1 MKRNKFILDILKE
14 HYPKEYE
21 DVYSK
26 SYLIQYLDKKTNSVG
41 KSSKAR
47 PSFAN
52 LYAIYVLVEDY
63 LNNGYYNSGKYIKE
77 YEGMIFSN
85 AFKRQ
90 RELPFGEKLQNHALN
105 NRCNHEFSKYF
116 NTVTSEVPIVI
127 NQSESRYFINEKLL
141 LIKISG
147 QVIDISKLIME
158 IIDRYVELKKEKF
171 DDFFE
176 KCVTFSKSYI
186 YNQKEAIQ
194 FIESNLDENA
204 DARIF
209 EIISFLI
216 CKYYYYTK
224 TVYFGVEKDNIKQYR
239 LSLHKTGRTN
249 ANDGG
254 IDFIMQP
261 IGRVFQV
268 TEVLDF
274 KKYFLDIEK
283 LNKFPITFVVKT
295 EQKAKDVMNLIQAQA
310 ESMYE
315 GEILERYL
323 SCFEEIITLR
333 KLRKYLN
340 VIIEHELL
348 DKFFMDLIKYC
359 SIEYNVEIKHTEM
372 VAEEAA
378 EYE

>member
-63 LNNGYYNSGKYIKE
+63 LYNGYYNSGKYIKE

-147 QVIDISKLIME
+147 QVIDISKLIIE

>member
-1 MKRNKFILDILKE
+1 MKKNKFITEILKI
-14 HYPKEYE
+14 HFPKRYE
-21 DVYSK
+21 DVYNN

-41 KSSKAR
+41 KSSKSR

-63 LNNGYYNSGKYIKE
+63 LNNGYYNSGKYSKE
-77 YEGMIFSN
+77 YDGMKFSN
-85 AFKRQ
+85 AFNRQ

-105 NRCNHEFSKYF
+105 NRCNHEFLKYF
-116 NTVTSEVPIVI
+116 NTATSEVPIVI
-127 NQSESRYFINEKLL
+127 NQSKSRYFINEKLL
-141 LIKISG
+141 LIEIDG
-147 QVIDISKLIME
+147 QVIDISKIIIE
-158 IIDRYVELKKEKF
+158 IVDRYVELKKEKF

-176 KCVTFSKSYI
+176 KCISFSKSYM
-186 YNQKEAIQ
+186 YNQKEAIE

-216 CKYYYYTK
+216 CKYYYYTQ
-224 TVYFGVEKDNIKQYR
+224 TVYFGFEENNIKQYR

-254 IDFIMQP
+254 IDFIMKP

-295 EQKAKDVMNLIQAQA
+295 EDKAKEVMNTIKIQA
-310 ESMYE
+310 ELMYT
-315 GEILERYL
+315 GETLQRYL
-323 SCFEEIITLR
+323 NCFEEIITLR

-340 VIIEHELL
+340 IIIHEGLL

-359 SIEYNVEIKHTEM
+359 SIEYNVEIKQTEI
-372 VAEEAA
+372 VAEEDAI
-378 EYE
+378 YE

>member
-1 MKRNKFILDILKE
+1 M
-14 HYPKEYE
+14 
-21 DVYSK
+21 
-26 SYLIQYLDKKTNSVG
+26 
-41 KSSKAR
+41 
-47 PSFAN
+47 
-52 LYAIYVLVEDY
+52 
-63 LNNGYYNSGKYIKE
+63 
-77 YEGMIFSN
+77 
-85 AFKRQ
+85 
-90 RELPFGEKLQNHALN
+90 
-105 NRCNHEFSKYF
+105 
-116 NTVTSEVPIVI
+116 
-127 NQSESRYFINEKLL
+127 
-141 LIKISG
+141 
-147 QVIDISKLIME
+147 
-158 IIDRYVELKKEKF
+158 
-171 DDFFE
+171 
-176 KCVTFSKSYI
+176 
-186 YNQKEAIQ
+186 
-194 FIESNLDENA
+194 
-204 DARIF
+204 
-209 EIISFLI
+209 
-216 CKYYYYTK
+216 
-224 TVYFGVEKDNIKQYR
+224 
-239 LSLHKTGRTN
+239 HKTGRTN

-295 EQKAKDVMNLIQAQA
+295 EQKTKDVMNLIQAQA

>member
-1 MKRNKFILDILKE
+1 MKRNKFITDILKKHFPMCYE
-14 HYPKEYE
+14 HIYNN
-21 DVYSK
+21 
-26 SYLIQYLDKKTNSVG
+26 SYLIQYLDKKTNSVQ
-41 KSSKAR
+41 KSSKSR

-63 LNNGYYNSGKYIKE
+63 LNNGYYNSHKYSKE
-77 YEGMIFSN
+77 YEGMKFSN
-85 AFKRQ
+85 AFNRQ

-116 NTVTSEVPIVI
+116 NEYTSEVPIVI
-127 NQSESRYFINEKLL
+127 NQSESKYFINEKLL
-141 LIKISG
+141 LVELDG
-147 QVIDISKLIME
+147 QVIDISKIVLE
-158 IIDRYVELKKEKF
+158 IVDRYVELKKKTF
-171 DDFFE
+171 GDFFE
-176 KCVTFSKSYI
+176 KCIFYSKSYI
-186 YNQKEAIQ
+186 DNPKEAIE

-216 CKYYYYTK
+216 CKYYYYTQ
-224 TVYFGVEKDNIKQYR
+224 TVYFGFEKGDIKEYR
-239 LSLHKTGRTN
+239 LSLYKTGRTN

-283 LNKFPITFVVKT
+283 INKFPITFVIKT
-295 EQKAKDVMNLIQAQA
+295 EDRAKDVMKMIEKQAK
-310 ESMYE
+310 SMYKE
-315 GEILERYL
+315 ETLERYL
-323 SCFEEIITLR
+323 NCFEEIITLR

-340 VIIEHELL
+340 TIIEQNLL

-359 SIEYNVEIKHTEM
+359 SIEYNVEIQPAEILTER
-372 VAEEAA
+372 ELSHK
-378 EYE
+378 

>member
-147 QVIDISKLIME
+147 QVIDISKLIIE

-372 VAEEAA
+372 IAEEAA

>member
-1 MKRNKFILDILKE
+1 MNRNKFILDILKE
-14 HYPKEYE
+14 NYHEKYDE
-21 DVYSK
+21 VYNR
-26 SYLIQYLDKKTNSVG
+26 SYLIQYIDKKTNSVG

-77 YEGMIFSN
+77 YDGMIFSN

-90 RELPFGEKLQNHALN
+90 RELPFGEKLENHALN

-116 NTVTSEVPIVI
+116 NKFTSEVPIVI

-141 LIKISG
+141 LIKLGG
-147 QVIDISKLIME
+147 QVIDISKIIIE

-176 KCVTFSKSYI
+176 KCSTFSKSYM
-186 YNQKEAIQ
+186 YNKDEAIQ
-194 FIESNLDENA
+194 FIESNLNENA

-216 CKYYYYTK
+216 CKYYFYTK
-224 TVYFGVEKDNIKQYR
+224 TVYFGVEKDSIKEYR
-239 LSLHKTGRTN
+239 LSLYKTGRTN

-261 IGRVFQV
+261 IGRIFQV
-268 TEVLDF
+268 TEVLNF

-283 LNKFPITFVVKT
+283 LNKFPITFIVKT
-295 EQKAKDVMNLIQAQA
+295 EKKAEDVMNEIQTQA
-310 ESMYE
+310 KSMYDE
-315 GEILERYL
+315 KTLKRYL

-340 VIIEHELL
+340 KIIEQKLL
-348 DKFFMDLIKYC
+348 DKFFIDLIKYC
-359 SIEYNVEIKHTEM
+359 SIEYNVEIKPTEM
-372 VAEEAA
+372 IAEEAN
-378 EYE
+378 EYK

>member
-147 QVIDISKLIME
+147 QVIDISKLIIE

-186 YNQKEAIQ
+186 YNKKEAIQ

>member
-1 MKRNKFILDILKE
+1 M
-14 HYPKEYE
+14 
-21 DVYSK
+21 
-26 SYLIQYLDKKTNSVG
+26 
-41 KSSKAR
+41 
-47 PSFAN
+47 
-52 LYAIYVLVEDY
+52 
-63 LNNGYYNSGKYIKE
+63 
-77 YEGMIFSN
+77 
-85 AFKRQ
+85 
-90 RELPFGEKLQNHALN
+90 
-105 NRCNHEFSKYF
+105 
-116 NTVTSEVPIVI
+116 
-127 NQSESRYFINEKLL
+127 
-141 LIKISG
+141 
-147 QVIDISKLIME
+147 
-158 IIDRYVELKKEKF
+158 
-171 DDFFE
+171 
-176 KCVTFSKSYI
+176 
-186 YNQKEAIQ
+186 
-194 FIESNLDENA
+194 
-204 DARIF
+204 
-209 EIISFLI
+209 
-216 CKYYYYTK
+216 
-224 TVYFGVEKDNIKQYR
+224 
-239 LSLHKTGRTN
+239 HKTGRTN

-295 EQKAKDVMNLIQAQA
+295 EQKAKDVMNLIQTQA

-359 SIEYNVEIKHTEM
+359 SIEYNVEINNTEM

>member
-1 MKRNKFILDILKE
+1 M
-14 HYPKEYE
+14 
-21 DVYSK
+21 
-26 SYLIQYLDKKTNSVG
+26 LIYN
-41 KSSKAR
+41 
-47 PSFAN
+47 
-52 LYAIYVLVEDY
+52 AIYVLVEDY

-147 QVIDISKLIME
+147 QVIDISKLIIE

>member
-147 QVIDISKLIME
+147 QVIDISKLIIE

-239 LSLHKTGRTN
+239 LSLHNTGRTN

>member
-147 QVIDISKLIME
+147 QVIDISKLIIE

-239 LSLHKTGRTN
+239 LSMHKTGRTN

>member
-1 MKRNKFILDILKE
+1 MKRNKFILDILKQY
-14 HYPKEYE
+14 YPEKYE
-21 DVYSK
+21 DIYNK
-26 SYLIQYLDKKTNSVG
+26 SYLIQYLDKKTNSVE
-41 KSSKAR
+41 KSSKSR

-63 LNNGYYNSGKYIKE
+63 LNNGYYNSRRYSKE
-77 YEGMIFSN
+77 YKGMIFSN

-116 NTVTSEVPIVI
+116 NSVTSEVPIVI
-127 NQSESRYFINEKLL
+127 NQSESRYFINERLL
-141 LIKISG
+141 LVQING
-147 QVIDISKLIME
+147 QVIDISKIIIE
-158 IIDRYVELKKEKF
+158 IIDKYVKLKKEKF
-171 DDFFE
+171 DDFFN
-176 KCVTFSKSYI
+176 KCISFSKSYV
-186 YNQKEAIQ
+186 YNQDEAIE
-194 FIESNLDENA
+194 FIESNLDESA

-216 CKYYYYTK
+216 CKYYYYNK
-224 TVYFGVEKDNIKQYR
+224 TVYFGYERNNIKQYR
-239 LSLHKTGRTN
+239 LLLHKTGRTN

-274 KKYFLDIEK
+274 KKYFLDIGK

-295 EQKAKDVMNLIQAQA
+295 EKKSKDVMKEIEKQAKL
-310 ESMYE
+310 MYDDE
-315 GEILERYL
+315 TLQRYL
-323 SCFEEIITLR
+323 NCFEEIITLR
-333 KLRKYLN
+333 KLRKYLD
-340 VIIEHELL
+340 VIIDEALL
-348 DKFFMDLIKYC
+348 DKFFIDLIKYC
-359 SIEYNVEIKHTEM
+359 SIEYNVEIKETEM
-372 VAEEAA
+372 VAEELS

>member
-1 MKRNKFILDILKE
+1 MEKNKFITEILKT
-14 HYPKEYE
+14 HFPKCYE
-21 DVYSK
+21 DVYNN

-41 KSSKAR
+41 KSSKSR

-63 LNNGYYNSGKYIKE
+63 LNNGYYNSGKYSKE
-77 YEGMIFSN
+77 YVGMKFLN
-85 AFKRQ
+85 AFNRQ

-116 NTVTSEVPIVI
+116 NTATSEIPIVI

-141 LIKISG
+141 LIEING
-147 QVIDISKLIME
+147 QAIDISKIIIE
-158 IIDRYVELKKEKF
+158 IVDRYVELKKEKF

-176 KCVTFSKSYI
+176 KCISYSKSYM
-186 YNQKEAIQ
+186 YNQKEAIG

-216 CKYYYYTK
+216 CKYYYYTQ
-224 TVYFGVEKDNIKQYR
+224 TVYFGFEENNIKQYR

-283 LNKFPITFVVKT
+283 LNKFPITFVIKT
-295 EQKAKDVMNLIQAQA
+295 EDKSKDVMNAIRTQA
-310 ESMYE
+310 ESMYT
-315 GEILERYL
+315 GETLEKYL
-323 SCFEEIITLR
+323 NCFEEIITLR

-340 VIIEHELL
+340 IIIEEGLL

-359 SIEYNVEIKHTEM
+359 SIEYNVEIKLSEK
-372 VAEEAA
+372 VAEEDAI
-378 EYE
+378 YE

>member
-1 MKRNKFILDILKE
+1 MNRNKFILDILKE

-26 SYLIQYLDKKTNSVG
+26 SYLIQYLNKKTNSVG

-147 QVIDISKLIME
+147 QVIDISKLIIE

-274 KKYFLDIEK
+274 KKI
-283 LNKFPITFVVKT
+283 VRAHV
-295 EQKAKDVMNLIQAQA
+295 
-310 ESMYE
+310 
-315 GEILERYL
+315 
-323 SCFEEIITLR
+323 
-333 KLRKYLN
+333 
-340 VIIEHELL
+340 
-348 DKFFMDLIKYC
+348 
-359 SIEYNVEIKHTEM
+359 
-372 VAEEAA
+372 
-378 EYE
+378 

>member
-21 DVYSK
+21 DVYNK

-41 KSSKAR
+41 KSSKSR

-77 YEGMIFSN
+77 YKGMIFSN
-85 AFKRQ
+85 AFNRQ

-141 LIKISG
+141 LVEISG
-147 QVIDISKLIME
+147 QVIDISKIIIE

-176 KCVTFSKSYI
+176 KCSIFSKSYI
-186 YNQKEAIQ
+186 YNQDEAIQ

-295 EQKAKDVMNLIQAQA
+295 EQKAKDVMEAIQTQA
-310 ESMYE
+310 VSMYQ

-340 VIIEHELL
+340 VIIEQELL

-359 SIEYNVEIKHTEM
+359 SIEYNVEIKPTGM
-372 VAEEAA
+372 VAEEANK
-378 EYE
+378 YE

>member
-1 MKRNKFILDILKE
+1 MKRNKFILDILKQ
-14 HYPKEYE
+14 HYPKKYE
-21 DVYSK
+21 DIYNQ

-41 KSSKAR
+41 KSSKSR

-63 LNNGYYNSGKYIKE
+63 LNNGYYNSKRYIKD
-77 YEGMIFSN
+77 YKGMIFTN

-116 NTVTSEVPIVI
+116 NSVTSEVPIVI

-141 LIKISG
+141 FVQMSG
-147 QVIDISKLIME
+147 QVIDISKIIIE
-158 IIDRYVELKKEKF
+158 IIDKYVELKKEKF
-171 DDFFE
+171 DDFFD
-176 KCVTFSKSYI
+176 KCISFSKSYV
-186 YNQKEAIQ
+186 YNQNEAIE

-216 CKYYYYTK
+216 CKYYYYNK
-224 TVYFGVEKDNIKQYR
+224 TVYFGFEKNNIKQYR
-239 LSLHKTGRTN
+239 LLLHKTGRTN

-295 EQKAKDVMNLIQAQA
+295 EKKSKDVMMEIEKQAK
-310 ESMYE
+310 SMYD
-315 GEILERYL
+315 GELLQRYL
-323 SCFEEIITLR
+323 NCFEEIITLR
-333 KLRKYLN
+333 KLRKYLD
-340 VIIEHELL
+340 VIIDEELL
-348 DKFFMDLIKYC
+348 DKFFIDLIKYC
-359 SIEYNVEIKHTEM
+359 SIEYNVEIKETEM
-372 VAEEAA
+372 IAEESV

>member
-1 MKRNKFILDILKE
+1 MKRNKFILDILKQ
-14 HYPKEYE
+14 H
-21 DVYSK
+21 YSK
-26 SYLIQYLDKKTNSVG
+26 KYEEIYNQSYLIQYLDKKTNSVG
-41 KSSKAR
+41 KSSKSR

-63 LNNGYYNSGKYIKE
+63 LNNGYYNSKRYSKD
-77 YEGMIFSN
+77 YKGMIFTN

-116 NTVTSEVPIVI
+116 NSVTSEVPIVI

-141 LIKISG
+141 FVQISG
-147 QVIDISKLIME
+147 QVIDISKIIIE

-171 DDFFE
+171 DDFFD
-176 KCVTFSKSYI
+176 KCIGFSKSYV
-186 YNQKEAIQ
+186 YNQNEAIE

-216 CKYYYYTK
+216 CKYYYYNK
-224 TVYFGVEKDNIKQYR
+224 TVYFGFEKNNIKQHR
-239 LSLHKTGRTN
+239 LLLHKTGRTN

-295 EQKAKDVMNLIQAQA
+295 EKKSKDVMMEIEKQAK
-310 ESMYE
+310 SKYD
-315 GEILERYL
+315 GELLQKYL
-323 SCFEEIITLR
+323 NCFEEIITLR
-333 KLRKYLN
+333 KLRKYLD
-340 VIIEHELL
+340 VIIDEKLL
-348 DKFFMDLIKYC
+348 DKFFIDLIKYC
-359 SIEYNVEIKHTEM
+359 SIEYNVEIKETEM
-372 VAEEAA
+372 VAEESV

>member
-1 MKRNKFILDILKE
+1 M
-14 HYPKEYE
+14 
-21 DVYSK
+21 
-26 SYLIQYLDKKTNSVG
+26 
-41 KSSKAR
+41 
-47 PSFAN
+47 
-52 LYAIYVLVEDY
+52 YAIYVLVEDY

-77 YEGMIFSN
+77 YDGMIFSN

-90 RELPFGEKLQNHALN
+90 RELPFGEKLENHALN

-116 NTVTSEVPIVI
+116 NKFTSEVPIVI

-141 LIKISG
+141 LIKLGG
-147 QVIDISKLIME
+147 QVIDISKIIIE

-176 KCVTFSKSYI
+176 KCSTFSKSYM
-186 YNQKEAIQ
+186 YNKDEAIQ
-194 FIESNLDENA
+194 FIESNLNENA

-216 CKYYYYTK
+216 CKYYFYTK
-224 TVYFGVEKDNIKQYR
+224 TVYFGVEKDSIKEYR
-239 LSLHKTGRTN
+239 LSLYKTGRTN

-261 IGRVFQV
+261 IGRIFQV
-268 TEVLDF
+268 TEVLNF

-283 LNKFPITFVVKT
+283 LNKFPITFIVKT
-295 EQKAKDVMNLIQAQA
+295 EKKAEDVMNEIQTQA
-310 ESMYE
+310 KSMYDE
-315 GEILERYL
+315 KTLKRYL

-340 VIIEHELL
+340 KIIEQKLL
-348 DKFFMDLIKYC
+348 DKFFIDLIKYC
-359 SIEYNVEIKHTEM
+359 SIEYNVEIKPTEM
-372 VAEEAA
+372 IAEEAN
-378 EYE
+378 EYK

>member
-147 QVIDISKLIME
+147 QVIDISKLIIE

>member
-147 QVIDISKLIME
+147 QVIDISKLIIE

-295 EQKAKDVMNLIQAQA
+295 EQKAKDVMNSIQAQA

-359 SIEYNVEIKHTEM
+359 SIEYNVEIKPTEM

>member
-14 HYPKEYE
+14 HYPKNYE
-21 DVYSK
+21 DVYNK
-26 SYLIQYLDKKTNSVG
+26 AYLIQYLDKKTNSVG
-41 KSSKAR
+41 KSSKSR

-77 YEGMIFSN
+77 YDGMIFSN
-85 AFKRQ
+85 AFNRQ

-116 NTVTSEVPIVI
+116 NAVTLEVPIVI
-127 NQSESRYFINEKLL
+127 NQRESRYFINEKLL
-141 LIKISG
+141 LIRING
-147 QVIDISKLIME
+147 QAIDISKVIVE
-158 IIDRYVELKKEKF
+158 IVDRYVELKKEKF
-171 DDFFE
+171 DGFFE
-176 KCVTFSKSYI
+176 KCITFSKTYT

-209 EIISFLI
+209 EIVSFLI

-224 TVYFGVEKDNIKQYR
+224 TVYFGFEKDSIKQYR

-295 EQKAKDVMNLIQAQA
+295 EQKAKDVMNTIQTKAG
-310 ESMYE
+310 SMYK

-340 VIIEHELL
+340 VIIEEELL

-359 SIEYNVEIKHTEM
+359 SIEYNVEIKPTEM

>member
-1 MKRNKFILDILKE
+1 
-14 HYPKEYE
+14 
-21 DVYSK
+21 
-26 SYLIQYLDKKTNSVG
+26 
-41 KSSKAR
+41 
-47 PSFAN
+47 
-52 LYAIYVLVEDY
+52 
-63 LNNGYYNSGKYIKE
+63 
-77 YEGMIFSN
+77 MIFSN

-147 QVIDISKLIME
+147 QVIDISKLIIE

>member
-1 MKRNKFILDILKE
+1 MNRNKFILDILKE

-26 SYLIQYLDKKTNSVG
+26 SYLIQYLNKKTNSVG

-147 QVIDISKLIME
+147 QVIDISKLIIE

>member
-147 QVIDISKLIME
+147 QVIDISKLIIE

-283 LNKFPITFVVKT
+283 LNKFSITFVVKT

>member
-1 MKRNKFILDILKE
+1 MKRNKFILDILKKN
-14 HYPKEYE
+14 YPEKYE
-21 DVYSK
+21 DVYNK
-26 SYLIQYLDKKTNSVG
+26 SYLIQYIDKKTNSVG

-63 LNNGYYNSGKYIKE
+63 LKNGYYNSGKYIKE
-77 YEGMIFSN
+77 YDGMIFSK

-116 NTVTSEVPIVI
+116 NKVTSELPIVI

-141 LIKISG
+141 LIKLSG
-147 QVIDISKLIME
+147 EIIDISKIIIE

-176 KCVTFSKSYI
+176 KCSTFSKSYM
-186 YNQKEAIQ
+186 YNEQEAIQ

-224 TVYFGVEKDNIKQYR
+224 TVYFGVEKDSIKKCR
-239 LSLHKTGRTN
+239 LSLYKTGRTN

-254 IDFIMQP
+254 IDFIMKP
-261 IGRVFQV
+261 IGRIFQV

-283 LNKFPITFVVKT
+283 LNKFPITFIVKT
-295 EQKAKDVMNLIQAQA
+295 EKKAKDVMNEIETQAK
-310 ESMYE
+310 SMYDE
-315 GEILERYL
+315 KILERYL

-340 VIIEHELL
+340 VIIEQELL
-348 DKFFMDLIKYC
+348 DKFFIDLIKYC
-359 SIEYNVEIKHTEM
+359 KIEYNV
-372 VAEEAA
+372 
-378 EYE
+378 